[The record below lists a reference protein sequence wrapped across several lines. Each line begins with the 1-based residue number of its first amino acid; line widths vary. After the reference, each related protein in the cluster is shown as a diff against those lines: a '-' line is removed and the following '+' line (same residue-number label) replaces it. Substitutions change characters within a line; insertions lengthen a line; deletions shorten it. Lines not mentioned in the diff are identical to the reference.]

1 MTNAGKAKVLF
12 VFPDMFRTRLP
23 TDHTWA
29 NIEIFWREQEHI
41 LVVLCVPSVDA
52 WKPRAK
58 CQHTPLSHG
67 SHAAPSHYQDTK
79 PNSRAI
85 ETMYAAAWNQLK
97 HSVIDR
103 RCVGE

>member
-12 VFPDMFRTRLP
+12 VFPAMFRTRLP

-29 NIEIFWREQEHI
+29 NIERFWREQEHI

-79 PNSRAI
+79 PLARNRDDACGCLESA
-85 ETMYAAAWNQLK
+85 
-97 HSVIDR
+97 
-103 RCVGE
+103 